1 MDYSKKLQNPN
12 WQRKRLEILNRD
24 NFQCIACGSKDKELH
39 VHHRWYIFGND
50 IWDYPDTCFE
60 TLCHECHTYIELH
73 IKEATHDINL
83 ELRRSILDQSDYS
96 CILNLL
102 NSISYN
108 SDYSKYSPIQIA
120 DAIHYIN
127 ENNLIGKTLE
137 MRADRFK

>member
-50 IWDYPDTCFE
+50 IWDYPDICFE

-137 MRADRFK
+137 MRAYRFK